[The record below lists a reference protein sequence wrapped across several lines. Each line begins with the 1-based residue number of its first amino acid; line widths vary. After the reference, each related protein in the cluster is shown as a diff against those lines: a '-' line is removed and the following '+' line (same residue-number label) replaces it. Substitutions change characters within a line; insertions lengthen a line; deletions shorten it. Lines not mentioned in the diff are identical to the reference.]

1 MKLAAC
7 YQEFAR
13 QRKAHHA
20 LQESLTKAVAS
31 TCTCTQ
37 QLLAAAR
44 GGSVAA
50 AAVGTATGDSTCQ
63 QAAAGLAGA
72 VNSSRRKSTP
82 DLAGAAAAM
91 GDAGPAGADAD
102 DAGDAAANPEGLLTR
117 LLVTVNQSSCMPF
130 LFLHNTLTRKQIARM
145 LVASYPF
152 VPRPGPLM
160 EAASQHL
167 AQLKPDSVSAVT
179 EAADDMQDVQD

>member
-1 MKLAAC
+1 MKLSAC
-7 YQEFAR
+7 YQEFTR

-31 TCTCTQ
+31 TSTCTQ
-37 QLLAAAR
+37 RLLAAAQ

-50 AAVGTATGDSTCQ
+50 AAVGAATEDSTSRH
-63 QAAAGLAGA
+63 AGAGLRGA
-72 VNSSRRKSTP
+72 VNSSRRADTP
-82 DLAGAAAAM
+82 DVMGAAGGDAGAAS
-91 GDAGPAGADAD
+91 ADAD
-102 DAGDAAANPEGLLTR
+102 DAGGAASNPEGLLTR
-117 LLVTVNQSSCMPF
+117 LLVMVNQSFCMPF
-130 LFLHNTLTRKQIARM
+130 LVLHNTLTRKQIARM

-152 VPRPGPLM
+152 VPRPAPLM

-167 AQLKPDSVSAVT
+167 AQLESDSVSAVT